1 MEKRMNNQPNI
12 LFIDIE
18 TSPIFGAVWKM
29 WDNNLS
35 LDMIKDDWYILSY
48 CAKWAGENKTIL
60 YNDCRHTL
68 EDDYDLLTELWTL
81 LNTADVIIGHNLD
94 KFDIKKINAR
104 FILNGFTPPSPY
116 VTIDTLKMAKKTFNF
131 TSNKLEYLTD
141 KLCED
146 KKLKHGKFPG
156 YTLWRECL
164 KGNEEA
170 WQEMKE
176 YNIMDVISLEE
187 LYNVLKPWH
196 PNHPVIYTPED
207 SDEYVCPKCG
217 GKHLQKRGMYATKAG
232 IKYQRYQCQECFG
245 WSKSRFQEKTDRSVR
260 ESMPTSV

>member
-1 MEKRMNNQPNI
+1 MERAMKNEPNV
-12 LFIDIE
+12 LLIDIE
-18 TSPIFGAVWKM
+18 TAPMFGAVWKL

-35 LDMIKDDWYILSY
+35 LDMIDNDWYILSY
-48 CAKWAGENKTIL
+48 CAKWANKDKII
-60 YNDCRHTL
+60 YNDCRDTL

-81 LNTADVIIGHNLD
+81 LNSADVIIGHNLD

-116 VTIDTLKMAKKTFNF
+116 LTIDTLKMAKKTFNF

-156 YTLWRECL
+156 YSLWKECL
-164 KGNEEA
+164 LGNEEA
-170 WQEMKE
+170 WEEMMD

-187 LYNVLKPWH
+187 LYNVLKPWY
-196 PNHPVIYTPED
+196 PNHPVIYTPEED
-207 SDEYVCPKCG
+207 QHTCPKCG
-217 GKHLQKRGMYATKAG
+217 GTHLQKRGTYSTKAG
-232 IKYQRYQCQECFG
+232 IKYQRFQCQDCFG
-245 WSKSRFQEKTDRSVR
+245 WSKARFQDKVEKSIK
-260 ESMPTSV
+260 EKMPTSL